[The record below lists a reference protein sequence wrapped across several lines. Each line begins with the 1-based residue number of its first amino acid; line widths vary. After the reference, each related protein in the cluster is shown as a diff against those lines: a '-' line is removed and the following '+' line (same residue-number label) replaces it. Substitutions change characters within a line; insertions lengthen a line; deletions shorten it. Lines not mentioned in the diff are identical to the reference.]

1 MLHGFKIKSHESV
14 RLLNFGFQR
23 FDEAST
29 LWVVVGITCRTIPLI
44 TYMTI
49 PAVLTVDFRIPN
61 DSTLLTTLGLLAKF
75 RIKMVVKAVLIDKF
89 LQTSITFF
97 QKVIPRGTR
106 VKWTNTG
113 AIQTTRSTCCGMA
126 LGAFIH
132 CLTLQTIWLTKKTSR
147 TRYTVKM

>member
-106 VKWTNTG
+106 VSG
-113 AIQTTRSTCCGMA
+113 PTREQFRQRA
-126 LGAFIH
+126 LHVAEWLWGLH
-132 CLTLQTIWLTKKTSR
+132 TLSHTPNNMVAQRALPYSLHH
-147 TRYTVKM
+147 